1 MHKHLTAA
9 DRSTLGMMLRS
20 GYSQTDIADTIGA
33 HRSTI
38 TRELNRN
45 GRSDGTYHAATAR
58 VKARGRRHT
67 AKYSSRKIENDPDL
81 RRALERSLDPLTSPE
96 TVAHEYGIHHQTIY
110 TWIYRSRPEIR
121 RQLPYQGKKRR
132 KYGSKRAKK
141 QGWTQ
146 HVRPIGDVPQNLPV
160 WEGDTIKGGDRARVL
175 THVETESLYTL
186 LHPLPDGTA
195 DSVQGALKSETCFQD
210 TALLYDRGSEFALW
224 RMIEDDT
231 GAVTFFADPHAPWQR
246 GKNEN
251 QNGRLRRVFPKRL
264 PLSTITPG
272 ELKRVEW
279 KMNHTPRKSLFWR
292 TPCEVYGK
300 CCVSG

>member
-1 MHKHLTAA
+1 
-9 DRSTLGMMLRS
+9 MMLRS
-20 GYSQTDIADTIGA
+20 GYSQTDVADTLGV

-45 GRSDGTYHAATAR
+45 SRPDGTYRAGHAR
-58 VKARGRRHT
+58 VQARKRREA

-81 RRALERSLDPLTSPE
+81 RRGIERSLDPLTSPE
-96 TVAHEYGIHHQTIY
+96 TVAHEHGIHHQTIY
-110 TWIYRSRPEIR
+110 SWIYRSRPEIR

-132 KYGSKRAKK
+132 KYGSKRAQK
-141 QGWTQ
+141 QGWTR
-146 HVRPIGDVPQNLPV
+146 HVRPIGDVPSDLPV

-186 LHPLPDGTA
+186 LHSLPDGTA
-195 DSVQGALKSETCFQD
+195 DSVQGTLKSEDRFRHS
-210 TALLYDRGSEFALW
+210 AVIYDRGGEFALW
-224 RMIEDDT
+224 KMIEEDT
-231 GAVTFFADPHAPWQR
+231 KASVYFADPHAPWQR

-264 PLSTITPG
+264 LLSTISSR

-300 CCVSG
+300 CCVSE